1 MRYVSLSCDHA
12 PTYAAWAPVAARL
25 WKRLGYD
32 AIVQIEAAAWD
43 SDFCRLVLDEL
54 RDAKVRQV
62 ERAVPL
68 SVPNTMRLA
77 RLVAPAHADLDPNSF
92 VLMADVDMLPLSR
105 TFFADRDGL
114 VALRAMY
121 HHWEAIGN
129 AGAAAD
135 IPESL
140 LVPGSWRFAMCYAG
154 ATVAM
159 WRELL
164 GLIPGAPAAS
174 LAALV
179 GERTDDPPDL
189 DEIKMSAAFLNRAS
203 GAPLTAVSDGVWQK
217 GELQLVDPVRAPL
230 LSMYASVP
238 RGMLRLQDL
247 DVDAY
252 HVRDER
258 VIDFIPARFSQA
270 ALPFHQFGVARIYF
284 PEEAEWL
291 IGYES
296 KLRSAIVT
304 GGPSLWNA

>member
-1 MRYVSLSCDHA
+1 MRYVSLSCDRA

-54 RDAKVRQV
+54 RDAKVKMV

-68 SVPNTMRLA
+68 SVPNTMRLV
-77 RLVAPAHADLDPNSF
+77 RLVAASYAELEASDF

-105 TFFADRDGL
+105 TFFVDRDGL

-121 HHWEAIGN
+121 HFWEAVGN
-129 AGAAAD
+129 AGVA
-135 IPESL
+135 PEL
-140 LVPGSWRFAMCYAG
+140 PGEMLVPGSWRFAMCYAG
-154 ATVAM
+154 ATVTM

-179 GERTDDPPDL
+179 GERADDPPDL

-203 GAPLTAVSDGVWQK
+203 GAPLMAVADGVWKK
-217 GELQLVDPVRAPL
+217 GELQLVDPVKAPL
-230 LSMYASVP
+230 LSAYASVP

-258 VIDFIPARFSQA
+258 VIDFIPARFSMA
-270 ALPFHQFGVARIYF
+270 ALPFHQFSVPSVYF

-291 IGYES
+291 GQYEVR
-296 KLRSAIVT
+296 LRAALAT
-304 GGPSLWNA
+304 GGPSLWSA